1 MRADWAD
8 GSSSSRSLV
17 PPNLRGEGGEKKG
30 GEVSVKLRSGRVGA
44 GTRVGRKAEDNK
56 SAGGGLTS
64 WAASE
69 DQLTDFIIDEDE
81 EGVRE
86 GAEPPVGP
94 EKQKSREVGNRSGED
109 ANRV

>member
-8 GSSSSRSLV
+8 GSFSSRSLV
-17 PPNLRGEGGEKKG
+17 PPNLREGGREKKK
-30 GEVSVKLRSGRVGA
+30 GEVSVKLRLKEGWERVGA
-44 GTRVGRKAEDNK
+44 GTRVGRKAEDNQ

-81 EGVRE
+81 QGVRE

-94 EKQKSREVGNRSGED
+94 
-109 ANRV
+109 